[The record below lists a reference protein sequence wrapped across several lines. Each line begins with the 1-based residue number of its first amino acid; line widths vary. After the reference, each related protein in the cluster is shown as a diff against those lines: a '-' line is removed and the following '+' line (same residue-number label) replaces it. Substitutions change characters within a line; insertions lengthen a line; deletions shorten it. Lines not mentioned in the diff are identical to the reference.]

1 MSLDYVQNHAIYIRN
16 LSTQGFWNQSLH
28 CTFHCG
34 WAVFESMWLLTKTTS
49 PWMFRVRAAEMKLG
63 ANPKNPVLR
72 AKVRVWIRQP
82 ETKQGQDFLVPGLP
96 LKLSPTFG
104 DVLRPW
110 PSSWKVV
117 LPVHPFTW
125 GCMPFTV
132 IQAVS
137 YPRKSQSVSKV
148 FSPFA
153 TIPWRYAPD
162 VSSSKFVLWE

>member
-1 MSLDYVQNHAIYIRN
+1 MRRTVPFISETWAPKGSGTNPFTV
-16 LSTQGFWNQSLH
+16 LSIVAEQSLNP
-28 CTFHCG
+28 CAF
-34 WAVFESMWLLTKTTS
+34 WQKTTS